1 MQLENNICI
10 LDYITKLKIQKFN
23 NNKKKINLNDII
35 NFCDVN
41 NTYDW
46 DFINFCDVNNSYDL
60 DFDNNTYIRIYN
72 KK

>member
-41 NTYDW
+41 N
-46 DFINFCDVNNSYDL
+46 SYDL
-60 DFDNNTYIRIYN
+60 NFDNNTLLEFIIKNEKKLRYN
-72 KK
+72 